1 MSHPSREDMETRL
14 RKLTDEFMDVATC
27 DAFLLKHLLADLDVV
42 QVKQQTL
49 LGQIKYE
56 LVESSQS
63 NLHFRPNNDGSNMT
77 FKRKKNFLERR
88 K

>member
-1 MSHPSREDMETRL
+1 
-14 RKLTDEFMDVATC
+14 MDAATC

-63 NLHFRPNNDGSNMT
+63 YLHFRPNNDGSIMT
-77 FKRKKNFLERR
+77 FERNKNFLERQ